1 MNNKKEAIALSYS
14 SQETKAPVVIAK
26 GRGDTAEKIVKLASQ
41 HEIPVQEDASLVHIL
56 SKLEIGESIPEE
68 LYEVV
73 AELFAF
79 IYQLDKEAG
88 KKHN

>member
-1 MNNKKEAIALSYS
+1 MKQNKKEAVALTYNA
-14 SQETKAPVVIAK
+14 QEARAPVVAAK
-26 GRGDTAEKIVKLASQ
+26 GKGEIAEKIINTASNYD
-41 HEIPVQEDASLVHIL
+41 IPIQEDPSLVHLL

-68 LYEVV
+68 LYVVV

-88 KKHN
+88 KKT